1 MTTREYTKLL
11 SNNDKISKIEI
22 KGDSVVGT
30 ITLIRFRPKENK
42 EIVTGND
49 TIKITRTEV
58 VGNEV
63 DIIFSGRVK
72 SSRGGWYETKQYTKT
87 TLTRWLRTHSP
98 FVTLIENRIL
108 LIGGDKDIKIKKID
122 LS

>member
-42 EIVTGND
+42 EIVTGNE
-49 TIKITRTEV
+49 TFKITRTEV

-63 DIIFSGRVK
+63 DIIFSGKVK

-98 FVTLIENRIL
+98 LVKLIENRIL
-108 LIGGDKDIKIKKID
+108 LIGGNKDIKIKKID
-122 LS
+122 LL

>member
-1 MTTREYTKLL
+1 MIIQVYRHIHHIY
-11 SNNDKISKIEI
+11 
-22 KGDSVVGT
+22 
-30 ITLIRFRPKENK
+30 
-42 EIVTGND
+42 
-49 TIKITRTEV
+49 KITRIEV

-98 FVTLIENRIL
+98 FVKLIENRIL
-108 LIGGDKDIKIKKID
+108 LIGGNKGIKIKKID
-122 LS
+122 SQHVTT

>member
-22 KGDSVVGT
+22 KDDSVAGT

-42 EIVTGND
+42 EIVTGNE
-49 TIKITRTEV
+49 TFKITRTEI

-63 DIIFSGRVK
+63 DIIFSGKVK
-72 SSRGGWYETKQYTKT
+72 SSRGGWYETKHYTKT

-98 FVTLIENRIL
+98 LVKLIENRIL
-108 LIGGDKDIKIKKID
+108 LIGGNKDIKIKKID
-122 LS
+122 LL

>member
-22 KGDSVVGT
+22 KCDSVDGT

-42 EIVTGND
+42 EIVTGNE
-49 TIKITRTEV
+49 TFKITRTEV

-63 DIIFSGRVK
+63 DIIFSGKVK
-72 SSRGGWYETKQYTKT
+72 SSRGGWYETKQYTKS

-98 FVTLIENRIL
+98 FVNLIENRIL
-108 LIGGDKDIKIKKID
+108 LLGGNKDIKIKKID
-122 LS
+122 LL